1 MNKMHVVMEQ
11 ARAAGAFARGRW
23 SALRWLTLALLLAAS
38 ALSPVF
44 AAEPQLWF
52 HYPSTP
58 ERDYAAPGEVHV
70 LLGATAGCGPINIYV
85 SGPIDVGSINNG
97 DTLRNLPPGRY
108 FIDAYFEMCDR
119 RWLETPVSNGRA
131 FNVLGGSITA
141 SPGTCTIPWGGSSCT
156 STINWSSNAP
166 SAQIWYSLPD
176 GSGMSLWTQGQSGS
190 ALAGID
196 TRGRRFY
203 LKSGDLTLA
212 TVDVGAVPTNN
223 AAPSVALTAPAQNQV
238 FLAGSAIAL
247 TANASDGDDG
257 VQRVEFLVDGIKMGE
272 DTSAPYELH
281 WTMLEGGHA
290 VTARAFDTR
299 GAQTTSAAVNIIGN
313 GPPSVALT
321 GPANGAT
328 TVLPGSFLLKAN
340 ASDPDGIARVEFL
353 ANNVVVNSDT
363 VAPYEFQWSGVGV
376 GTHTV
381 YAVATDGRGSQTA
394 SAVATVTVTQPPSGP
409 TGVARRYV
417 YDAYQQLC
425 KVIEPET
432 GATVMGYDAAGNL
445 AWSAAG
451 LDLPDQNNCNT
462 NEGYA
467 SGRRVDRGYDQRN
480 RLHTLAFPDGRGNQ
494 TWIYTPDGLA
504 KEVSTSNDGPDQ
516 GVVVNTYAYNKRRL
530 PTAETQAQPGAY
542 TGLIAYAYDAY
553 GNRSRYTTPDGQ
565 PISYANNALGQTI
578 NVSSNWG
585 NHATGISYYPNGA
598 IKQFTYGNGIVH
610 TLTQNARQLPSSSAD
625 AGVTRLDYTYD
636 PNGNVNGILDRV
648 RGDTYSRWM
657 SYDYRDRLTA
667 AGSCSFL
674 GDCWHRFTYDP
685 LDNLKSWTLGGVKDH
700 ATYYYDDRNR
710 LTNIR
715 NSAGAAVVG
724 LGYDDQ
730 GNLGNKNGQAYQFD
744 YGNRLRVVVGK
755 EGYLYD
761 AKGRRVATTGRPDTT
776 FSRSFYSLDGQLLMS
791 EDHHTAEA
799 QNDSHPELT
808 VPHVYLNGSLLATIE
823 WNRAAGNGKLKYFHT
838 DALGSPIAVTDAAGV
853 VLERNVWEPYGAVV
867 REPGQGAYNGVGY
880 TGHVMDGATGLT
892 YMQQRYYDE
901 SLGRFLS
908 VDPIATD
915 RVGGLGFNR
924 YWYANNNPYA
934 FIDPDGR
941 DACEGG
947 SMFCHPTLSS
957 SVTFIGGVTE
967 QKANDTRKAA
977 ETVARQIDAAMASN
991 PEKAVSLNKG
1001 SLGILARLTMIEMDE
1016 KQKQF
1021 GAYKDMSRLEF
1032 MSLIKGGH
1040 GDSIFRRNREWS
1052 PKMFSVSGMPGY
1064 YAGHHFGG
1072 NINYMMQG
1080 MSWSAAGYSKYE
1092 MNSAIRLWNSV
1103 QGTAGGAPRNFL
1115 QIGPAIRW
1123 AEFGYDYHSTYGSG
1137 KSP

>member
-1 MNKMHVVMEQ
+1 MYKTRNVMPQ
-11 ARAAGAFARGRW
+11 GRASKASQRMM
-23 SALRWLTLALLLAAS
+23 LWLWLLLATLLPGLAV
-38 ALSPVF
+38 AAAGPTLSFSYPAAPEMNF
-44 AAEPQLWF
+44 AAP
-52 HYPSTP
+52 
-58 ERDYAAPGEVHV
+58 ANVKV
-70 LLGATAGCGPINIYV
+70 LLNATAGCGPISIFV
-85 SGPIDVGSINNG
+85 SGPGLDTSINNG
-97 DTLRNLPPGRY
+97 DTLSNLPPGRY

-176 GSGMSLWTQGQSGS
+176 GSGMSLWTQGQNGS

-223 AAPSVALTAPAQNQV
+223 AAPSVVLTAPAQNQV

-247 TANASDGDDG
+247 TANASDADDG

-281 WTMLEGGHA
+281 WTMLEGGHS

-313 GPPSVALT
+313 GPPSVVLT
-321 GPANGAT
+321 SPANGT
-328 TVLPGSFLLKAN
+328 TSVLPGGFLLKAN
-340 ASDPDGIARVEFL
+340 ASDPDGIARVEFV

-381 YAVATDGRGSQTA
+381 HAVATDGRGSQTA

-516 GVVVNTYAYNKRRL
+516 GVVVNAYAYNRRRL
-530 PTAETQAQPGAY
+530 LKSEALSQAGWY
-542 TGLIAYAYDAY
+542 TWTSTYGYDAY
-553 GNRSRYTTPDGQ
+553 GNRNGYTTPDGL
-565 PISYANNALGQTI
+565 PVNYTNNALGQPV
-578 NVSSNWG
+578 NVSSSWG

-598 IKQFTYGNGIVH
+598 IKEFTYGNGIVH
-610 TLTQNARQLPSSSAD
+610 TLTQNARQLPNSSAD

-636 PNGNVNGILDRV
+636 PNGNVNSILDRV

-657 SYDYRDRLTA
+657 TYDYRDRLTA

-710 LTNIR
+710 LINIR
-715 NSAGAAVVG
+715 NSAGAAVLG

-730 GNLGNKNGQAYQFD
+730 GNLENKNGQAYRFD
-744 YGNRLRVVVGK
+744 YGNRLRSVVDK
-755 EGYLYD
+755 ETYRYD
-761 AKGRRVATTGRPDTT
+761 AHGRRVTTGRPDST
-776 FSRSFYSLDGQLLMS
+776 FAQSFYSLDGQLLLR
-791 EDHHTAEA
+791 EDHHHGEA
-799 QNDSHPELT
+799 QNDDHPELNI
-808 VPHVYLNGSLLATIE
+808 PHVYLNGSLLATIE
-823 WNRAAGNGKLKYFHT
+823 WNRAAGNGQLKYYHT
-838 DALGSPIAVTDAAGV
+838 DALGSPIAVTNAVGAVID
-853 VLERNVWEPYGAVV
+853 RTDWEPFGAAIGK
-867 REPGQGAYNGVGY
+867 PSYNGVGY
-880 TGHVMDGATGLT
+880 AGHVMDGATGLI
-892 YMQQRYYDE
+892 YMQQRYYDQ
-901 SLGRFLS
+901 SVGRFLS
-908 VDPIATD
+908 VDPVTAD
-915 RVGGLGFNR
+915 KVKGSNFNR
-924 YWYANNNPYA
+924 YWYANNNPYKFA
-934 FIDPDGR
+934 DPDGR
-941 DACEGG
+941 QAKEMGRWIRAMWDNDGDFDKAEKQVKEQHEMDKRILNLLVDMTPAGAAKDAIEITIKLANGEEALGQATG
-947 SMFCHPTLSS
+947 SVAGDVASQVTEHVLDGKVGDGLASSAGAVVGKVVGDAVESKIDKELSGS
-957 SVTFIGGVTE
+957 PVKGGVDGKIE
-967 QKANDTRKAA
+967 PQR
-977 ETVARQIDAAMASN
+977 DAQD
-991 PEKAVSLNKG
+991 K
-1001 SLGILARLTMIEMDE
+1001 I
-1016 KQKQF
+1016 
-1021 GAYKDMSRLEF
+1021 
-1032 MSLIKGGH
+1032 
-1040 GDSIFRRNREWS
+1040 GD
-1052 PKMFSVSGMPGY
+1052 K
-1064 YAGHHFGG
+1064 
-1072 NINYMMQG
+1072 
-1080 MSWSAAGYSKYE
+1080 
-1092 MNSAIRLWNSV
+1092 
-1103 QGTAGGAPRNFL
+1103 
-1115 QIGPAIRW
+1115 
-1123 AEFGYDYHSTYGSG
+1123 
-1137 KSP
+1137 

>member
-1 MNKMHVVMEQ
+1 MRKTRDVM
-11 ARAAGAFARGRW
+11 GFLW
-23 SALRWLTLALLLAAS
+23 AAS
-38 ALSPVF
+38 APRRMVLWLWVLLAVSLPGLAVAAAGPTLSFSYPAAPEMNF
-44 AAEPQLWF
+44 AAP
-52 HYPSTP
+52 
-58 ERDYAAPGEVHV
+58 ANVKV
-70 LLGATAGCGPINIYV
+70 LLNATAGCGPINIFV
-85 SGPIDVGSINNG
+85 SGPGLDTSINNG
-97 DTLRNLPPGRY
+97 DTLSNLPPGRY

-131 FNVLGGSITA
+131 FNVLGGSIAA

-176 GSGMSLWTQGQSGS
+176 GSGMSLWTHGQNGS

-223 AAPSVALTAPAQNQV
+223 AAPSIALTAPAQDQV

-247 TANASDGDDG
+247 TANASDADDG
-257 VQRVEFLVDGIKMGE
+257 VQRVEFLVDGVKMGE

-299 GAQTTSAAVNIIGN
+299 GAQTTSAAVNVIGN

-340 ASDPDGIARVEFL
+340 ASDPDGIARVEFV

-381 YAVATDGRGSQTA
+381 HAVATDGRGTQA
-394 SAVATVTVTQPPSGP
+394 VSAAATVTVTQPPSGP

-504 KEVSTSNDGPDQ
+504 KEVSTSNDGPGQ

-553 GNRSRYTTPDGQ
+553 GNRSRYITPDGQ
-565 PISYANNALGQTI
+565 PISYANNALGQPVS
-578 NVSSNWG
+578 VSSNWG

-657 SYDYRDRLTA
+657 TYDFRDRLSA

-715 NSAGAAVVG
+715 NTAGAAVVG
-724 LGYDDQ
+724 LGYDTQ
-730 GNLGNKNGQAYQFD
+730 GNLENKNGQAYQFD
-744 YGNRLRVVVGK
+744 YGNRLRAVVGK
-755 EGYLYD
+755 EAYLYD
-761 AKGRRVATTGRPDTT
+761 AQGRRVATTGRPDTT
-776 FSRSFYSLDGQLLMS
+776 FSRSFYNLDGQLVMS

-823 WNRAAGNGKLKYFHT
+823 WNRAAGNGQLKYHHT
-838 DALGSPIAVTDAAGV
+838 DALGSPIAVTNAAGAV
-853 VLERNVWEPYGAVV
+853 IDRTDWEPYGAAIGK
-867 REPGQGAYNGVGY
+867 PNYNGVGY

-892 YMQQRYYDE
+892 YMQQRYYDQ

-908 VDPIATD
+908 VDPVAADT
-915 RVGGLGFNR
+915 VTGTNFNR
-924 YWYANNNPYA
+924 YKYASNNPYR

-941 DACEGG
+941 VDWELLGDAVKVEGSVGPSLNVRLKLGPVAAAVGMG
-947 SMFCHPTLSS
+947 SGTFGGGFTLRPDGYAFQEVAEGS
-957 SVTFIGGVTE
+957 FIIEAGQYAFGYKGAQERSYQGKNGLLFSEEKMKGGLVLG
-967 QKANDTRKAA
+967 RKSA
-977 ETVARQIDAAMASN
+977 ELTVEDGATNA
-991 PEKAVSLNKG
+991 EVAVSATLLVGKVTAAIDFGKVVEALATPSKQPKSEFQGVFRVEGRLDSQKLAEELNK
-1001 SLGILARLTMIEMDE
+1001 
-1016 KQKQF
+1016 
-1021 GAYKDMSRLEF
+1021 
-1032 MSLIKGGH
+1032 
-1040 GDSIFRRNREWS
+1040 
-1052 PKMFSVSGMPGY
+1052 
-1064 YAGHHFGG
+1064 
-1072 NINYMMQG
+1072 
-1080 MSWSAAGYSKYE
+1080 
-1092 MNSAIRLWNSV
+1092 
-1103 QGTAGGAPRNFL
+1103 
-1115 QIGPAIRW
+1115 
-1123 AEFGYDYHSTYGSG
+1123 
-1137 KSP
+1137 